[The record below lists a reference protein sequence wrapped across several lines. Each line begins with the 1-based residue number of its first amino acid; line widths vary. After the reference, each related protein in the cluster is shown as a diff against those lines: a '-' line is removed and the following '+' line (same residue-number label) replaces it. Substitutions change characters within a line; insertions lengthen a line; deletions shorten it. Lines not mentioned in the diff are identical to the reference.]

1 MVKKIILFQAVFQLL
16 IYAVSF
22 SQEVPAGG
30 ISEKVMRDSLLK
42 MGYFIKPLQE
52 RGMIKFTVEE
62 AIRYLEK
69 RYMTENWKNESDPL
83 RQSLRQLVFYAVN
96 KPYDSLKAFLEKYP
110 YDSLN
115 IQPEKFFMF
124 DSVKVKIPAM
134 VVPGNLQPADSVTL
148 IKLMRDTAA
157 IRVGELVS
165 DSAIVSESKDTV
177 PPVIMKDTVLLIVSD
192 TLKEV
197 PAFTDFQPFRVFMH
211 PFEGDSI
218 FAAVKTLTDFL
229 EERDSSVVVF
239 RGVSGTGLPVWLN
252 SKSGDMKRYW
262 LRNEYDDSVTV
273 WLGSIGRNTVGIFL
287 EEGIMFRRP
296 AKHTNISD
304 AQLDIKQVNTR
315 KLQQVN
321 KLYVKPQYWK
331 FRSEAAFVFNQAMMT
346 NWVKGG
352 ENSISTAMDITG
364 YADYSNKELKLSSN
378 NFARLKY
385 GLIKSGDNPVRKN
398 IDLLETNSKLNHKAF
413 GRFDF
418 SATMLFKTQIA
429 RGYNYP
435 NDSVPVSKFMNPA
448 VLTIGLG
455 LDYKPDKT
463 TSINVAPLSYK
474 ATFVPDTARIDQTKY
489 GVPKDRR
496 SMHEPGASV
505 QITNEFK
512 PIKIITITNRLQ
524 LFTNYINNPQNI
536 DIDWEM
542 IAQVNLNWFTDLRF
556 NTHFIFDDDTKTV
569 VKNKDGSPVLGDD
582 GKPKKTAR
590 VQFKELIG
598 LSFVFRF

>member
-1 MVKKIILFQAVFQLL
+1 MVKKVILFQTVFLL
-16 IYAVSF
+16 LACAVSF
-22 SQEVPAGG
+22 SQEVPGG
-30 ISEKVMRDSLLK
+30 EISQEVMRDSLLK
-42 MGYFIKPLQE
+42 MGYFIRPLQE
-52 RGMIKFTVEE
+52 KDRIKFTVEE
-62 AIRYLEK
+62 AVRYLEK
-69 RYMTENWKNESDPL
+69 RYKAENWKNESDPL
-83 RQSLRQLVFYAVN
+83 RESIRQLVFYAVN

-110 YDSLN
+110 FDSLN
-115 IQPEKFFMF
+115 INPERFFVF
-124 DSVKVKIPAM
+124 DSLKIKVPAIG
-134 VVPGNLQPADSVTL
+134 VQENIQP
-148 IKLMRDTAA
+148 
-157 IRVGELVS
+157 S
-165 DSAIVSESKDTV
+165 DSAAGISQRSDTAVVRAGEQVTDSAMISERKDTML
-177 PPVIMKDTVLLIVSD
+177 PVVMKDTVLLIVKD
-192 TLKEV
+192 TLREV
-197 PAFTDFQPFRVFMH
+197 SAYSDIHPFRVFVN

-218 FAAVKTLTDFL
+218 SAAVKTLTDFL
-229 EERDSSVVVF
+229 EERDSSIIVF
-239 RGVSGTGLPVWLN
+239 RGVSGTDLPVWLN
-252 SKSGDMKRYW
+252 SKSNDMRRFW

-273 WLGSIGRNTVGIFL
+273 WIGSIGRNSIGIFL

-296 AKHTNISD
+296 AKHTNIYD
-304 AQLDIKQVNTR
+304 AQLDIKQVDTR
-315 KLQQVN
+315 KLQEVN
-321 KLYVKPQYWK
+321 KLYVKPQFWK

-352 ENSISTAMDITG
+352 ENSISTTMDITG
-364 YADYSNKELKLSSN
+364 YADYNNKELKLTSN

-413 GRFDF
+413 GKFDV
-418 SATMLFKTQIA
+418 SAIMLFKTQIA

-448 VLTIGLG
+448 ILTIGFG
-455 LDYKPDKT
+455 LDYKPNKT
-463 TSINVAPLSYK
+463 TSINMAPLSYK

-489 GVPKDRR
+489 GVPNDRR

-512 PIKIITITNRLQ
+512 PLKTVTVTNRLQ

-542 IAQVNLNWFTDLRF
+542 IAQVKLNWFTDLRL
-556 NTHFIFDDDTKTV
+556 NTHLIFDDDTKTL
-569 VKNKDGSPVLGDD
+569 VKNKDGSPVLGED

-590 VQFKELIG
+590 VQFKELMG

>member
-197 PAFTDFQPFRVFMH
+197 PAFSDFHPFRVFMH

>member
-218 FAAVKTLTDFL
+218 SAAVKTLTDFL

-512 PIKIITITNRLQ
+512 PIKTITITNRLQ